1 MRTRAYI
8 ILMYG
13 YSYPFAYTR
22 GFPVPFTAAAPVARG
37 LTRCKNRAVK
47 IYSFC
52 SIYTF
57 GLLFTLKKRRNLRFF
72 CLLYCKEIK

>member
-8 ILMYG
+8 IFMYG
-13 YSYPFAYTR
+13 YSYPFAYTH
-22 GFPVPFTAAAPVARG
+22 GFFGFFTAIAAVVVV
-37 LTRCKNRAVK
+37 LTRCKKRAVK